1 MCLLTSGLIL
11 TTYPTSSRQCK
22 VRSGRSP
29 KITHFTHFGHPQ
41 PFFPDICH
49 TCHMTFGSHSHLLML
64 SKNPSSQ
71 SSSCG
76 LSSMVSSSLALVKSN
91 LKIVSP
97 RPPQLVFHHC
107 FTHHFVLPF
116 ILSKLPLLVPTLS
129 TPSSL
134 FLLVHQSNP
143 MPLQK
148 LTTSPALITACT
160 IGICEELE
168 FPYVLDSHFYC
179 LFSFCFPHPYA

>member
-1 MCLLTSGLIL
+1 
-11 TTYPTSSRQCK
+11 
-22 VRSGRSP
+22 
-29 KITHFTHFGHPQ
+29 
-41 PFFPDICH
+41 
-49 TCHMTFGSHSHLLML
+49 MTFGSHSHLLVL

-179 LFSFCFPHPYA
+179 LFSFRFPHPYA